1 MKLFKRKV
9 VMFMGDIISLAA
21 YRKAKGIP
29 TPRSPYYTLKA
40 TDADLQEALH
50 RAAYLMSQPMN
61 SSGKTPFAVLV
72 GYQDE
77 KGNIK
82 LLKETC
88 SFPNKEIFESE
99 ALRRHL
105 RPIALVAN
113 DHQ

>member
-1 MKLFKRKV
+1 
-9 VMFMGDIISLAA
+9 
-21 YRKAKGIP
+21 
-29 TPRSPYYTLKA
+29 
-40 TDADLQEALH
+40 
-50 RAAYLMSQPMN
+50 MSQPMN